1 MSRESAVGIVFRVA
15 AATFLTFAGLSAAAP
30 GPAQAAGTCEH
41 RPAPAGASVKRV
53 AVVVG
58 NGAYANG
65 VPALRNPVR
74 DAPAVA
80 RAVGALGFEVFLA
93 SDVDGAALQ
102 KCLDTAYAGADAADV
117 ALFYYSG
124 HGIQIKDENY
134 LVATDASPGDLHK
147 GFVPVQPI
155 VDALQSRAKAT
166 LVFLDACRDNPMAE
180 GGPSGLS
187 VSTGRG
193 VAQLAAPSAA
203 GAAPAAPSATASP
216 AAVQARGL
224 MVAYATSPNATALD
238 GSGELSPFTG
248 AFVRTVGTSGYS
260 IQRIM
265 SDVTRS
271 VGEETN
277 WAQTPWMKSS
287 LTDELKLG
295 GGQTL
300 AEAQSVSNN
309 RATRAETLLY
319 VDGHRRA
326 AIVEALK
333 GLPASPDE
341 AALKRFPKAYLS
353 LYSAMQSRETLL
365 PVEPG
370 FSQVAVSTQG
380 RVAVYRMSA
389 DYQSGDMT
397 LWSAADQKAL
407 AKLPTEGRVSKF
419 MFSPRGAMLGVE
431 TDKVVTVWNGLDGAK
446 LFDLKGSGYLTSME
460 FSPDETRLLLAGG
473 DADVLTVIDLASR
486 KPVLSIKSAQLA
498 QSSGKR
504 RPGRLAQ
511 VTFAGDDKL
520 CFSLSLD
527 DGTEKRLLGVYDLA
541 QKKTIRLRE
550 ADSAVTVSVCD
561 PAGKYMVRAYAV
573 GSSQQGMEIWD
584 LTSDAVKLV
593 KGPIANIMGV
603 DPEGRYVSV
612 VAMSSEAQGFYDL
625 STAKR
630 GQPPTVPPGYVIY
643 GSRVRNAEGGLV
655 SQDIN
660 PNPWRDWPDQSLF
673 GPPLVEKAMAALT
686 PAEREEVARERISF
700 VEVAA
705 NP

>member
-1 MSRESAVGIVFRVA
+1 MRISYQVATTAFVASIALVA
-15 AATFLTFAGLSAAAP
+15 AGS
-30 GPAQAAGTCEH
+30 AQAAGDCEH
-41 RPAPAGASVKRV
+41 RTAQAGATSKRI

-58 NGAYANG
+58 NSAYANG
-65 VPALRNPVR
+65 VPALKNPVS

-80 RAVGALGFEVFLA
+80 KAVGALGFEVFLA
-93 SDVDGAALQ
+93 TDSDSEALR
-102 KCLDTAYAGADAADV
+102 KCLDAAYAGADGAEV

-124 HGIQIKDENY
+124 HGIQIRDENY
-134 LVATDASPGDLHK
+134 LVATDAGAGDLQK

-166 LVFLDACRDNPMAE
+166 LVFLDACRDNPMAQ
-180 GGPSGLS
+180 GGQSGLS

-193 VAQLAAPSAA
+193 IAQVGKPGAGGPEASA
-203 GAAPAAPSATASP
+203 G
-216 AAVQARGL
+216 AVQARGL

-238 GSGELSPFTG
+238 GAGELSPFTG
-248 AFVRTVGTSGYS
+248 AFVKSVGTSGYS

-277 WAQTPWMKSS
+277 WSQTPWMKSS

-295 GGQTL
+295 GGHTL
-300 AEAQSVSNN
+300 AEAQSISNN

-319 VDGHRRA
+319 VDGHRDA

-333 GLPASPDE
+333 GLPAAPND

-353 LYSAMQSRETLL
+353 LYSAMQARETQL

-380 RVAVYRMSA
+380 RVAVYRMSP
-389 DYQSGDMT
+389 DFMSGAMS
-397 LWSAADQKAL
+397 LWSVAQKQEL
-407 AKLPTEGRVSKF
+407 AKLPIEGRVSKF
-419 MFSPRGAMLGVE
+419 MFSPHGALLGVE
-431 TDKVVTVWNGLDGAK
+431 TEKAVTVWNGLDGGK
-446 LFDLKGSGYLTSME
+446 LFDFKGANYLNSIE
-460 FSPDETRLLLAGG
+460 FSPDEKRLLLAGG
-473 DADVLTVIDLASR
+473 DSDSLTIVDVASR
-486 KPVLSIKSAQLA
+486 KPVLVVKSAQLA
-498 QSSGKR
+498 QPVGKR
-504 RPGRLAQ
+504 RIGRLAQ
-511 VTFAGDDKL
+511 ATFAGDDKV
-520 CFSLSLD
+520 CFAVGLD
-527 DGTEKRLLGVYDLA
+527 DSNDKRLLGVYDLT

-550 ADSAVTVSVCD
+550 TDGSVTVTVCD
-561 PAGKYMVRAYAV
+561 PAGRYMVRVFGV
-573 GSSQQGMEIWD
+573 GSIKQGMEIWD
-584 LTSDAVKLV
+584 LATDAVTMV

-603 DPEGRYVSV
+603 DPEGRYVSA
-612 VAMSSEAQGFYDL
+612 VAMSSEAQGFYEL
-625 STAKR
+625 ATGKR

-673 GPPLVEKAMAALT
+673 GPALVEKALASLT
-686 PAEREEVARERISF
+686 PAQREDVERERISF
-700 VEVAA
+700 ADVAA
-705 NP
+705 RD